1 MAQALRKGL
10 SFWGTRS
17 AVGLGVLLPTFAADQ
32 ISKTMLLHVFRLQEG
47 QPVPMTSFFNIV
59 LLWNK
64 GVSYSLFEQGAQWPL
79 IVMSVAVSAVLW
91 SWLSR
96 TPRSL
101 TAAALGLIIG
111 GALGNA
117 LDRMVYGGV
126 ADFFH
131 FFWGNFNWY
140 VFNIADVAIVVGVAL
155 LLYESLRE
163 SGGRTGLGNA

>member
-10 SFWGTRS
+10 SFWGMMSRL
-17 AVGLGVLLPTFAADQ
+17 GLIVLGLTFAADQ
-32 ISKTMLLHVFRLQEG
+32 ISKTVLLHAVGLTERE
-47 QPVPMTSFFNIV
+47 PIPITSFFDLV

-64 GVSYSLFEQGAQWPL
+64 GVSYSLFEQGSQWPL
-79 IVMSVAVSAVLW
+79 IIMSIAVSAVLW

-96 TPRSL
+96 TPRRL
-101 TAAALGLIIG
+101 TAIALGLIIG

-117 LDRMVYGGV
+117 LDRVIYGGV
-126 ADFFH
+126 ADFAHFH
-131 FFWGNFNWY
+131 WGDFSWY

-163 SGGRTGLGNA
+163 SGDRSRLGNA

>member
-10 SFWGTRS
+10 SLWGARS
-17 AVGLGVLLPTFAADQ
+17 AIGFTILFLTFAVDQ
-32 ISKTMLLHVFRLQEG
+32 ISKTVLLHIFRLEEG
-47 QPVPMTSFFNIV
+47 EPVPVTSFFNLV

-64 GVSYSLFEQGAQWPL
+64 GVSYSLFEQGSQWPL
-79 IVMSVAVSAVLW
+79 IVMSLAVSAVLW

-96 TPRSL
+96 TPRKL
-101 TAAALGLIIG
+101 TAVALGLIIG

-117 LDRMVYGGV
+117 LDRLLYGGV

-131 FFWGNFNWY
+131 FFSGDFSWY
-140 VFNIADVAIVVGVAL
+140 VFNIADVAIVVGVVL
-155 LLYESLRE
+155 LLYESIRE

>member
-10 SFWGTRS
+10 SLWGEKS
-17 AVGLGVLLPTFAADQ
+17 AAGFAVLLLTFAADQ
-32 ISKTMLLHVFRLQEG
+32 ISKTVLLHGFRLQEG
-47 QPVPMTSFFNIV
+47 VPVPVTSFFDLV

-64 GVSYSLFEQGAQWPL
+64 GVSYSLFEQGSQWPL
-79 IVMSVAVSAVLW
+79 IVMSIAVSTVLW

-96 TPRSL
+96 TPRTL
-101 TAAALGLIIG
+101 TAMALGFIIG

-117 LDRMVYGGV
+117 IDRMIYGGV

-131 FFWGNFNWY
+131 FFWGDFSWY

-155 LLYESLRE
+155 LLYESIRE